1 MANELHIEL
10 LNRGVAEWNAWRQE
24 NPEVRPDLSEADL
37 SGADLRDA
45 NLNGADLSGADLS
58 GTNLSDAN
66 VSGTRFGTDIPPN
79 RQPFLFSESEKL
91 DLMSRGAIFEKN
103 EELPAWLT
111 DTSLKSTIG
120 SAQRTYLDSTDS
132 VTEDLCQSIRLP
144 AEQKRVKR
152 EQGEE
157 RKKRIESQVERAPSV
172 PCTVPYK
179 ASFSRTV
186 LSSAPVSTTN
196 THCYVY
202 AEMDDRVIVDW
213 LTTLEVIVSGDRLE
227 WQSSATAQS
236 GKISVDST
244 KRIVVQVIAKSNFVV
259 EKVRYRRTLIYRIFQ
274 FIFGLITNSLRH
286 RADRVE
292 LAPPKSG
299 RQSKLYFDLRATDL
313 GEGEVWVVVRQGQV
327 SLLQL
332 SLKPL
337 IVSNR
342 AEARLP
348 TPAQLASTQFGR
360 TTFAPSLLSST
371 AAPAEQEPTV
381 TKIRTEGSITEFPT
395 QPESLH
401 QLRIIEQRNGNLISY
416 RYELDSPALKIFQ
429 DFQSQ
434 PITSERLDY
443 VEHLYQEI
451 ESRWGSSA
459 DDVEAFTAELRA
471 FGGKLFDEL
480 FPEALR
486 SILWQRHNQIQSIMV
501 ISTEPFIPWEL
512 VHLKQPG
519 QSHLPE
525 ETKFLGQMGL
535 VRWLYGS
542 SPPQTMQIRPTRA
555 KYVIPQY
562 PDSRYRLPQAEQ
574 ELQFLEDTFQAIAI
588 DPQPTPV
595 RNALETGNF
604 DLLHFAGHGLA
615 EQGNIANAK
624 LMLQGRVENG
634 KYVQSYLNATTVEQY
649 CKLSS
654 SNRPMIVLNAC
665 EAGRKGYTLTGVGGF
680 AQAFLKGG
688 AGVFVGTLWSVG
700 DRPARVFTET
710 FYKGLMAGLPLAEAT
725 VRARETSRQSGD
737 ATWLAYVVYG
747 HPHLKVEHE
756 SL

>member
-1 MANELHIEL
+1 
-10 LNRGVAEWNAWRQE
+10 
-24 NPEVRPDLSEADL
+24 
-37 SGADLRDA
+37 
-45 NLNGADLSGADLS
+45 
-58 GTNLSDAN
+58 
-66 VSGTRFGTDIPPN
+66 
-79 RQPFLFSESEKL
+79 
-91 DLMSRGAIFEKN
+91 MSRGAIFEKN
-103 EELPAWLT
+103 KE
-111 DTSLKSTIG
+111 
-120 SAQRTYLDSTDS
+120 
-132 VTEDLCQSIRLP
+132 LP
-144 AEQKRVKR
+144 AEQKWVKR
-152 EQGEE
+152 EEQEE
-157 RKKRIESQVERAPSV
+157 RQKPIGIQVERLRLEQARQQQDWEQAREQQEMEKRQQEMEKRQQEMENLQQEMENLQQHQRHQRQYDDRYV
-172 PCTVPYK
+172 QQANRQREIQEHLLQEKEQRRREQVK
-179 ASFSRTV
+179 ACQATYSHTV
-186 LSSAPVSTTN
+186 LSSATVPTTN

-348 TPAQLASTQFGR
+348 TPAQLASTQTTFGR
-360 TTFAPSLLSST
+360 TTFAPGLLSST